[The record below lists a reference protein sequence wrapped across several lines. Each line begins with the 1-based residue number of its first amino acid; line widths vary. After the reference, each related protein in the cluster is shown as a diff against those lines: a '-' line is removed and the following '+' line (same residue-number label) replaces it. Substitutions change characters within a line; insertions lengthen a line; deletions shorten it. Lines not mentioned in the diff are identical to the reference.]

1 MFYLLVQR
9 KVTQVR
15 ELVDIDF
22 WPSILQIL
30 SRVSNERHRLSLC
43 LFTIR
48 LTQKSKYYDFEP
60 VSGSLLN
67 VILKLLS
74 KISLPRKE
82 QMFLN
87 TASLGKRIHSTLML
101 NYFKLKSFH
110 LFLREVIKKRIF
122 YGQADHKRLPTHPP
136 LTVSF

>member
-1 MFYLLVQR
+1 M
-9 KVTQVR
+9 
-15 ELVDIDF
+15 
-22 WPSILQIL
+22 
-30 SRVSNERHRLSLC
+30 
-43 LFTIR
+43 
-48 LTQKSKYYDFEP
+48 EP

-67 VILKLLS
+67 VILKLLR

-87 TASLGKRIHSTLML
+87 TASLGKRIHSTLIL

-122 YGQADHKRLPTHPP
+122 YGQPDRKGWGGQPSA
-136 LTVSF
+136 LTVSKCENFDPFFSTEGLP